1 MKWVPLHVHSQYSI
15 LDAAAPIDEIASQ
28 AAAFGMPAVAL
39 TDHGN
44 LFGAVEF
51 YKACKDVKIKPIM
64 GCEFYVAPNSRFEKK
79 KEPGNRYS
87 YHITLLAKNS
97 QGYQNLCRLSSLGY
111 LEGFYYNPRI
121 DNELLK
127 KYSQGLIC
135 LSGCLSGRLAQEI
148 LHGSAT
154 KALEIIQWN
163 RELFGEDYYL
173 ELMRHPM
180 SQADME
186 NDGMHQESWL
196 VPQHQ
201 EYIKKQNKVNDFLIE
216 TARNQKIPLVATND
230 SHYMRPGRL
239 AGP

>member
-1 MKWVPLHVHSQYSI
+1 M
-15 LDAAAPIDEIASQ
+15 
-28 AAAFGMPAVAL
+28 
-39 TDHGN
+39 
-44 LFGAVEF
+44 
-51 YKACKDVKIKPIM
+51 
-64 GCEFYVAPNSRFEKK
+64 
-79 KEPGNRYS
+79 
-87 YHITLLAKNS
+87 
-97 QGYQNLCRLSSLGY
+97 GY

-121 DNELLK
+121 DNELLQ

-154 KALEIIQWN
+154 KALEIIQWH

-230 SHYMRPGRL
+230 SHYMRRDDWRAHEILLNVQSGEPCEIWEKDSLGNPKHRKPNPKRL
-239 AGP
+239 TYPSHECYFKSPEQMQALFSDVPEAISSTLEIADKCKVEIDLK